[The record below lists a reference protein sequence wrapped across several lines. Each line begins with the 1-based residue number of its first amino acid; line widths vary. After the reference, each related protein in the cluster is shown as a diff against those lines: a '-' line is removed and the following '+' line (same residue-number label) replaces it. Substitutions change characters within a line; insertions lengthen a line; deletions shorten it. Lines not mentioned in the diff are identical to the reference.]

1 MTLQDGTME
10 RCNHSKTA
18 LSEEAKEEEVG
29 MGECEKTREQ
39 RQEWAKGMNE

>member
-18 LSEEAKEEEVG
+18 LSEEAKEEGG
-29 MGECEKTREQ
+29 MGECEKRES
-39 RQEWAKGMNE
+39 KGKNGRRE